1 MVFSSCSGSCQA
13 TENWV
18 TASGETDV
26 RLIATH
32 KGIFLGSFW
41 CICLLYLLTG
51 SFIANGLV
59 HKNFSGN

>member
-32 KGIFLGSFW
+32 KGIFFFFQSCRASFYGHFGVFV
-41 CICLLYLLTG
+41 CFIC
-51 SFIANGLV
+51 
-59 HKNFSGN
+59 